1 MSIEILLLFR
11 AVHIV
16 AGALWAGTAIF
27 YFFLVEPAAKTL
39 GPDGPKFMQAL
50 IQKRRY
56 PLYMNVSSALTI
68 VAGALLYWNMSGG
81 LQLLWI
87 QSGPGLGFTIGSIA
101 AIGAYL
107 VGFFMLRP
115 RGERLGKLGQ
125 QITMSGST
133 PDPAQAAELQKL
145 DQEIRAIER
154 FDVILLTI
162 SLLTMAT
169 ARYWVF

>member
-1 MSIEILLLFR
+1 MSTQLLVLFR
-11 AVHIV
+11 IVHVV
-16 AGALWAGTAIF
+16 AGTLWAGTAIF

-39 GPDGPKFMQAL
+39 GPTAPKFMQAL

-68 VAGALLYWNMSGG
+68 IAGALLYWYTSGG
-81 LQLLWI
+81 LQPAWV
-87 QSGPGLGFTIGSIA
+87 QSGPGLGFTIGSVA

-125 QITMSGST
+125 QIAMSGST
-133 PDPAQAAELQKL
+133 PDPAQVAELQKL
-145 DQEIRAIER
+145 DQKIRSVER
-154 FDVILLTI
+154 FDVILLTV
-162 SLLTMAT
+162 SLLMMAI
-169 ARYWVF
+169 ARYL

>member
-1 MSIEILLLFR
+1 MLLLLR
-11 AVHIV
+11 AVHVV

-27 YFFLVEPAAKTL
+27 YFFLVEPAAKAL
-39 GPDGPKFMQAL
+39 GSTAPKFMQAL

-56 PLYMNVSSALTI
+56 PLYMNVASALTI
-68 VAGALLYWNMSGG
+68 IAGALLYWYISGG
-81 LQLLWI
+81 LQPAWV
-87 QSGPGLGFTIGSIA
+87 QSGPGLVFTIGSVA

-125 QITMSGST
+125 QVAMSGST
-133 PDPAQAAELQKL
+133 PDPAQAAELQRI
-145 DQEIRAIER
+145 DQEIRTIER

-169 ARYWVF
+169 ARYWRF